1 MKSKIVSQKKAA
13 SIRAA
18 LKRKGKT
25 VVFTNGCFD
34 IIHSGH
40 AVYLDRARQK
50 GSVRAALKRKGKTVV
65 FTNGC
70 FDIIHSGHA
79 VYLDRARQKGDFLI
93 VGLNTDKS
101 VARLKGKNR
110 PVMGFKERSPVDL
123 VVGFGDDTPLNLIKK
138 LKPDILVKGADYRIS
153 EIVGAAEVKD
163 WGGRVVR
170 IPLVKGRS
178 TSRILD
184 RLRAL

>member
-13 SIRAA
+13 AIRAA
-18 LKRKGKT
+18 LKRKGK
-25 VVFTNGCFD
+25 
-34 IIHSGH
+34 
-40 AVYLDRARQK
+40 K
-50 GSVRAALKRKGKTVV
+50 VV

-110 PVMGFKERSPVDL
+110 PVMSFRERALLLSYLSPVDL
-123 VVGFGDDTPLNLIKK
+123 VVGFGDDTPLNLIKN

-153 EIVGAAEVKD
+153 EIVGAVEVKD

>member
-13 SIRAA
+13 SI
-18 LKRKGKT
+18 
-25 VVFTNGCFD
+25 
-34 IIHSGH
+34 
-40 AVYLDRARQK
+40 
-50 GSVRAALKRKGKTVV
+50 RAALKRKGKTVV

-110 PVMGFKERSPVDL
+110 PVMGFKERAHLLSYLSPVDL